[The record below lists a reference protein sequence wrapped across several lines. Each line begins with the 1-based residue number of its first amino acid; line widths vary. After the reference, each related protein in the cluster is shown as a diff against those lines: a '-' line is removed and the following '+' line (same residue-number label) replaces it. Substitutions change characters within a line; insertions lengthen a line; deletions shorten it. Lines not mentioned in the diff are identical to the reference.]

1 MSRSI
6 ISFMAAQK
14 WVNVLPM
21 LGFSVTDE
29 RSGNEVFSIFKMIKL
44 DNPWLEKENGKMF
57 FKERGAYRGLTW
69 TTPAFKINTGNPY
82 HDATKP
88 QFDLE

>member
-1 MSRSI
+1 MHRSI
-6 ISFMAAQK
+6 LSFITALK

-21 LGFSVTDE
+21 LGFSVTE
-29 RSGNEVFSIFKMIKL
+29 FSIFKMIKL
-44 DNPWLEKENGKMF
+44 DNPWLERENGKMF

-82 HDATKP
+82 QDATNP
-88 QFDLE
+88 QFDIE